1 MTDGISKEIF
11 IRTNSKMLNVKLSTF
26 TILLVLVLIWPS
38 SVLGDIIYTFH
49 LDGVDQSIRT
59 QIENSVTE
67 AVALYNQHGSFNKS
81 LNIYYNSG
89 VPTAEANYDGVITF
103 GGSRNT
109 RVALHETA
117 HTVGCGTY
125 GAWGG
130 HLSGGIWT
138 GAYATSKIKEFDGQD
153 ALLHGDSMHFWPYG
167 LNYDTE
173 DGFINRICHIKIVA
187 ALLCDMGILSFAQ
200 EPTGQ
205 VVQSG
210 DTAVFNVDAVGVQ
223 SYRWYKQ
230 GNPNPLTN
238 GGDISGAY
246 SDTLQIANVDILD
259 EGLYYCVVSATG
271 VSPLSSRPAILMTQR
286 FFGHWRFD
294 GDANDSIG
302 SNHGTAWGSPVYTTG
317 KIGLAIDL
325 DGTNDYVT
333 LPAGVADTYDIT
345 VTAWVYWDGGNQWQ
359 RIFDFGTG
367 TNQYL
372 FLTPRSGSNT
382 LRFAIKNGG
391 SEQIVETTQLATGQ
405 WVHVAVTLRDSAATL
420 YVNGAVAATNSS
432 VTINPIDFKPTINY
446 IGDSQWSAHPFFNG
460 RIDDFRIYNYALP
473 GSEIWI
479 MWGESTDNPPLFTSD
494 PIIKPDATEEVG
506 YSGQSLATDANDPDS
521 GTLIFSK
528 VTGPSWLNV
537 AANGT
542 LSGTPG
548 NDDVGENIFFVRVT
562 DPAGASDDATLK
574 ITVVNT
580 NDAPFWLANPF
591 SKDSVTQGQSY
602 SGSLAEDVDDIDAGD
617 TLTFSKISGPAWLN
631 VAADG
636 TLSGTPGAGNV
647 GVNSFTV
654 HVTDNSGASDDA
666 TLNITV
672 LGIELITQ
680 YKFDGNANDSIGAN
694 HGTAVGGPLYTTGKI
709 GQAIDLDAVNDY
721 VVLPAGLVNIDDTTI
736 AAWVNWDGGNQW
748 QRIFDFGN
756 NTSQYMFLSPRS
768 GGDTLRFAI
777 TTSSYGSE
785 QILQTTQLATS
796 QWVHI
801 AVTLAG
807 NVGKLYVGGVL
818 KATNSSMT
826 LNPSDFNPA
835 INYIGKSQW
844 SADPLFNG
852 RIDDF
857 RIYNYALPAAD
868 IATLAGGAA
877 NNPPSFTSD
886 PISNLDAT
894 EDAAYVGQ
902 PLVLYAVDLDGGTL
916 TFSKVAGPDW
926 LSVASDGSLSGT
938 PSDSDTGEN
947 VFTVRVQDQGGLS
960 DTAGMTIDVANIY
973 SGVRGMED
981 LAGLAER
988 WLMQDCADTPP
999 CNGADLNGDTNV
1011 NLSDLAELAGN
1022 WQTGI

>member
-1 MTDGISKEIF
+1 
-11 IRTNSKMLNVKLSTF
+11 MLNVKLSIF
-26 TILLVLVLIWPS
+26 TILLVLVLVWPS
-38 SVLGDIIYTFH
+38 SVFGDITYTFH
-49 LDGVDQSIRT
+49 LDGVEQSIRT

-89 VPTAEANYDGVITF
+89 VPTAQANYDGVITF

-109 RVALHETA
+109 RVALHEMA
-117 HTVGCGTY
+117 HTLGVGTY
-125 GAWGG
+125 WAWGG
-130 HLSGGIWT
+130 HLSGGIWI

-153 ALLHGDSMHFWPYG
+153 ALLHGDSAHFWPYG
-167 LNYDTE
+167 LNYDSE
-173 DGFINRICHIKIVA
+173 DGFVNRIRHIKMVA
-187 ALLCDMGILSFAQ
+187 ALRCDMGILSFAK
-200 EPTGQ
+200 EPISQ
-205 VVQSG
+205 VVPLG
-210 DTAVFNVDAVGVQ
+210 DTAIFTVEAVGAS
-223 SYRWYKQ
+223 SYTWYKE
-230 GNPNPLTN
+230 GDSNPLTN
-238 GGDISGAY
+238 GGDISGAN
-246 SDTLQIANVDILD
+246 SDILQIANVEFSD
-259 EGLYYCVVSATG
+259 EGYYYCVASGAL
-271 VSPLSSRPAILMTQR
+271 PSRPARLMVQQ
-286 FFGHWRFD
+286 FVGHWRFD

-302 SNHGTAWGSPVYTTG
+302 SNHGTASGSPVYTTG
-317 KIGLAIDL
+317 KVGLAIDL
-325 DGTNDYVT
+325 DGSDDYVT
-333 LPAGVADTYDIT
+333 LPAGVADTDDIT
-345 VTAWVYWDGGNQWQ
+345 VITWVYWDGGNQWQ
-359 RIFDFGTG
+359 RIFDFGTS
-367 TNQYL
+367 TSQYL
-372 FLTPRSGSNT
+372 FLTPLSGSNT

-405 WVHVAVTLRDSAATL
+405 WVHVAVTLRGSAATL

-432 VTINPIDFKPTINY
+432 VTIYPIDFQPTINY
-446 IGDSQWSAHPFFNG
+446 IGDSQWSADPLFNG

-473 GSEIWI
+473 GSEIWNL
-479 MWGESTDNPPLFTSD
+479 WGGSTDNPPEFTSD
-494 PIIKPDATEEVG
+494 PIIKPNATEEVA
-506 YSGQSLATDANDPDS
+506 YSGQTLAGNASDPDS

-528 VTGPSWLNV
+528 VAGPSWLNV

-548 NDDVGENIFFVRVT
+548 NDDVGEDIFFVRVT

-591 SKDSVTQGQSY
+591 SKDSITQGRSY
-602 SGSLAEDVDDIDAGD
+602 SGSLAEDADDIDMGD
-617 TLTFSKISGPAWLN
+617 TLTFSKISGSAWLN

-636 TLSGTPGAGNV
+636 TLSGTPGAGDV
-647 GVNSFTV
+647 GINSFTV
-654 HVTDNSGASDDA
+654 RVTDSNGAGDDA

-680 YKFDGNANDSIGAN
+680 YKFDGNANDSIGSN
-694 HGTAVGGPLYTTGKI
+694 HGTTVGSPSYTTGKI
-709 GQAIDLDAVNDY
+709 SQAIDLDGTDDY
-721 VVLPAGLVNIDDTTI
+721 VTLPAGLVNTDDITI

-768 GGDTLRFAI
+768 GGDMLRFVI
-777 TTSSYGSE
+777 TTSGNGAE
-785 QILQTTQLATS
+785 QRMETTQLATG
-796 QWVHI
+796 QWVHV
-801 AVTLAG
+801 AVTLSG
-807 NVGKLYVGGVL
+807 NIGKLYVGGVL

-835 INYIGKSQW
+835 INYIGDSQW

-857 RIYNYALPAAD
+857 RIYNCALSAAD
-868 IATLAGGAA
+868 VATLANGAA

-886 PISNLDAT
+886 PISNLDSI

-902 PLVLYAVDLDGGTL
+902 PLMLSAVDLDGDTL
-916 TFSKVAGPDW
+916 TFSKDSGPDW
-926 LSVASDGSLSGT
+926 LTVAGNGSLSGI

-947 VFTVRVQDQGGLS
+947 MFTVRVQDQGGLF

-973 SGVRGMED
+973 SGVRGIED
-981 LAGLAER
+981 LAGLVAQ
-988 WLMQDCADTPP
+988 WLMQDCVDIPA

-1011 NLSDLAELAGN
+1011 NLSDLAELARN